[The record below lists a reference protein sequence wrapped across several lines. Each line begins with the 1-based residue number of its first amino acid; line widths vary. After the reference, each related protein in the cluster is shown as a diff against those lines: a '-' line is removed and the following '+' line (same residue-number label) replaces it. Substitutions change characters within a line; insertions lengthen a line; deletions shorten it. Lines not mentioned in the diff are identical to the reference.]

1 MEPTTGLA
9 TLAVAYIGKD
19 GIEKL
24 LGPTAEYFGEG
35 LKGIVEKRF
44 KNLNSILQRAQ
55 RKLGARIQAP
65 GTVPPRVF
73 KEILYEA
80 TFNEDNISLE
90 YFSGILAS
98 SRTPDGRDDRG
109 VRISKLISRMSTYQI
124 RGHYVLYSALV
135 QSYIYSGK
143 KITKIDDRK
152 AMPVYIQLS
161 RFAAAMNIA
170 DHEQASDLL
179 SHTLHG
185 LLDDGLLDSWLMGSS
200 DVLRK
205 KFPNAPVKDGIVFKP
220 SLAGAELFSAA
231 LGKGDASVN
240 LLLQEEVDAA
250 AFEAEIVVSGVQA
263 LSS

>member
-1 MEPTTGLA
+1 MEPMTGLA

-35 LKGIVEKRF
+35 LKDIVEKRF
-44 KNLNSILQRAQ
+44 KNLNSILQRAE

-65 GTVPPRVF
+65 GAVPPRVF

-80 TFNEDNISLE
+80 TFNEDSISLE
-90 YFSGILAS
+90 YFAGILAS
-98 SRTPDGRDDRG
+98 SRTPGGRDDRV
-109 VRISKLISRMSTYQI
+109 VRISKLISRMSNYQL
-124 RGHYVLYSALV
+124 RGHYVLYSALI
-135 QSYIYSGK
+135 QCYIHSGK
-143 KITKIDDRK
+143 KITKINDRK

-161 RFAAAMNIA
+161 RFAAAMDITDN
-170 DHEQASDLL
+170 EQASDLL

-205 KFPNAPVKDGIVFKP
+205 KFPNAPVKDGVVFKP

-240 LLLQEEVDAA
+240 LLLQEKADVA
-250 AFEAEIVVSGVQA
+250 AFEAEIEVSGVHA
-263 LSS
+263 LSP